1 VKAPNFEL
9 KDQNDTLHTLDSY
22 KGTWLLVY
30 FYPKDDTPGCTKEAC
45 AFRDMSSEFAKRGI
59 TVVGISKDT
68 TKSHKKFAD
77 KFELPF
83 TLLSDPTH
91 EIIEAFGAWGEKKFM
106 GRTFNGILR
115 KSFLVDPEGNII
127 KEYPK
132 VTPDQHAE
140 EILRDFDTLR

>member
-1 VKAPNFEL
+1 MKAPNFEL
-9 KDQNDTLHTLDSY
+9 LDQDNVIHTLSDYAGS
-22 KGTWLLVY
+22 WLLVY

-59 TVVGISKDT
+59 KVVGISKDT
-68 TKSHKKFAD
+68 VTSHRKFAD

-83 TLLSDPTH
+83 TLLSDPEKTT
-91 EIIEAFGAWGEKKFM
+91 IQAYNAWGE
-106 GRTFNGILR
+106 R
-115 KSFLVDPEGNII
+115 KSFLIDPQGNIV

-140 EILRDFDTLR
+140 EILTDFDALQ

>member
-9 KDQNDTLHTLDSY
+9 LDQDNVIHTLSDYAGS
-22 KGTWLLVY
+22 WLLVY

-59 TVVGISKDT
+59 KVVGISKDT
-68 TKSHKKFAD
+68 VKSHRKFAD

-83 TLLSDPTH
+83 TLLSDPEKTT
-91 EIIEAFGAWGEKKFM
+91 IQAYNAWGEKKFM
-106 GRTFNGILR
+106 GRIFDGILR
-115 KSFLVDPEGNII
+115 MSFLIDPQGNIV

-140 EILRDFDTLR
+140 EILTDFDALQ